1 MNKTLKII
9 LITLSIPVIL
19 LVIFFVQDYAR
30 FAYDSYQGDK
40 QEQMT
45 LDYMAEQE
53 RLAQEMNEAYKQD
66 FDGGETPQETW
77 RLFVTALEAGDTDLA
92 SKYFIIEKQQEMRDN
107 FILGLESGAMK
118 SFLNEDIPLI
128 IGGDMYPN
136 EKMFEFYTDDIDGGP
151 GFVFILVLN
160 PYTNIWKIKD
170 L

>member
-1 MNKTLKII
+1 MNKILKII

-19 LVIFFVQDYAR
+19 IVIFFVQDYAR

-45 LDYMAEQE
+45 IDYMAEQE

-92 SKYFIIEKQQEMRDN
+92 SKYFIVEKQEEWKENISLVKKGGNLPLM
-107 FILGLESGAMK
+107 I
-118 SFLNEDIPLI
+118 EDISNNYKELGHTKAKDFRYVKKDKGI
-128 IGGDMYPN
+128 VVA
-136 EKMFEFYTDDIDGGP
+136 EL
-151 GFVFILVLN
+151 ILVLN
-160 PYTNIWKIKD
+160 PYTNTWKIKD

>member
-9 LITLSIPVIL
+9 LITLSIPVVLI
-19 LVIFFVQDYAR
+19 VIFFVQDYAR

-53 RLAQEMNEAYKQD
+53 KLAKELEDKYKND
-66 FDGGETPQETW
+66 FDGGATPQETW
-77 RLFVTALEAGDTDLA
+77 AMFVKALEAGDTDLA
-92 SKYFIIEKQQEMRDN
+92 SKYFLVEKQEEVKNDFSVGKKN
-107 FILGLESGAMK
+107 GAIPY
-118 SFLNEDIPLI
+118 FLNDFKLI
-128 IGGDMYPN
+128 ISEAMYSN
-136 EKMFEFYTDDIDGGP
+136 GQMFEFYTDEIDGGP
-151 GFVFILVLN
+151 GFIYTLVLN